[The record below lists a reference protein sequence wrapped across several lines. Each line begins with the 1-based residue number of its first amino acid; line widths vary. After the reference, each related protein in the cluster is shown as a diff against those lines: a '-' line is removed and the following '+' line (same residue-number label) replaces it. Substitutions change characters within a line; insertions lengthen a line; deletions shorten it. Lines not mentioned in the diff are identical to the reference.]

1 MIRNRLRA
9 LWVLPVALLLMAATP
24 LVDPAPVPVPA
35 GLDDKAIA
43 KSIRLGGAQ
52 RGWIVTRQDP
62 GAMELTLNIRTHMA
76 KVGVKYD
83 TKTIQLSYLD
93 STNLDY
99 EVKKGNR
106 YIHRNYPKWVNN
118 LANDI
123 AVQLALAQSQAGGG

>member
-1 MIRNRLRA
+1 MVPNRLRA
-9 LWVLPVALLLMAATP
+9 LLLLPVALLLMAATP
-24 LVDPAPVPVPA
+24 LVDPAPIPVPA

-52 RGWIVTRQDP
+52 RGWLVTRQDP

-76 KVGVKYD
+76 KLGVKYD
-83 TKTIQLSYLD
+83 RQSIQLGYLD

-99 EVKKGNR
+99 EVKKDNR

-118 LANDI
+118 LVNDI
-123 AVQLALAQSQAGGG
+123 TVQLALAQSQAEGG

>member
-1 MIRNRLRA
+1 MIVNRLRA

-24 LVDPAPVPVPA
+24 LVDPAPIAVPA
-35 GLDDKAIA
+35 GLDDKAVA
-43 KSIRLGGAQ
+43 KAIRLGGAQ
-52 RGWIVTRQDP
+52 RGWSVTRQDP

-83 TKTIQLSYLD
+83 TQSIQLTYLD

-99 EVKKGNR
+99 EEKKGNR

-123 AVQLALAQSQAGGG
+123 TVQLALVQSQAAGG

>member
-1 MIRNRLRA
+1 MIGNRLRA
-9 LWVLPVALLLMAATP
+9 LLLLPVALLLMAATP
-24 LVDPAPVPVPA
+24 LVDPAPIPVPA
-35 GLDDKAIA
+35 GLDS
-43 KSIRLGGAQ
+43 KSVATAIRLGGAQ

-83 TKTIQLSYLD
+83 TQSIQFTYLD

-99 EVKKGNR
+99 EVKNGNR

-118 LANDI
+118 LRNDI
-123 AVQLALAQSQAGGG
+123 TVQLALAQSQAEGG

>member
-1 MIRNRLRA
+1 MIANRLRA
-9 LWVLPVALLLMAATP
+9 LLILPVALLLMAATP

-43 KSIRLGGAQ
+43 KAIRLGGAQ
-52 RGWIVTRQDP
+52 RGWLVTRQDP

-83 TKTIQLSYLD
+83 TQSIQFTYLD

-99 EVKKGNR
+99 EEKKGNR

-118 LANDI
+118 LVNDVS
-123 AVQLALAQSQAGGG
+123 VQLALAQSQGSGG